1 MTCAVQGPNN
11 KRKPKRDKEQT
22 PNTRLSAGRGGWGAP
37 IETTQSL
44 LLDLVTRPIV
54 QICIYGNNG
63 MLTRRRLG
71 RLCARSRDSMK
82 DRVIRFRPDCNRGLL
97 SLTHRF
103 IGTPGLRPGLLPI
116 MDSRWV
122 LWLQF

>member
-1 MTCAVQGPNN
+1 MTHNDLNSDLCSAAAGP
-11 KRKPKRDKEQT
+11 EQQT
-22 PNTRLSAGRGGWGAP
+22 QTQTRQRANPNTNTRLSAGRGGWGAP

-71 RLCARSRDSMK
+71 RLALTNKSSTK
-82 DRVIRFRPDCNRGLL
+82 TIALLLALLLGAGAPHEVNHEGL
-97 SLTHRF
+97 
-103 IGTPGLRPGLLPI
+103 TPVA
-116 MDSRWV
+116 DWHTT
-122 LWLQF
+122 